1 MAVAQLG
8 AMRMLVPVGRVL
20 FALIFIT
27 SLFGHFKGAT
37 IDMAAAH
44 GVPLA
49 TVLVPLSGILALVGG
64 LSVAIGYRARFGALL
79 ILLFLVPVT
88 LVMHKFWGIPDPQVA
103 ALQKAMFMKN
113 VSMMGAALLV
123 MFHGAGP
130 CSLDS

>member
-1 MAVAQLG
+1 MRP
-8 AMRMLVPVGRVL
+8 MRMLVPVGRVL

-27 SLFGHFKGAT
+27 SLFGHFSGAA

-49 TVLVPLSGILALVGG
+49 TIVVPLSGILALLGG

-88 LVMHKFWGIPDPQVA
+88 LVMHKFWGIDDPQVA

-113 VSMMGAALLV
+113 VSMAGAALLV